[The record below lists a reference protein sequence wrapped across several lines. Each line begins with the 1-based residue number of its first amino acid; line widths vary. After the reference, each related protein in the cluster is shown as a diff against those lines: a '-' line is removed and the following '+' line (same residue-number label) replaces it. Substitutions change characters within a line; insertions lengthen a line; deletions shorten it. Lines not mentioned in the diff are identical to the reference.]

1 MSFPIE
7 RIRNFCIIAHIDH
20 GKSTLAD
27 RILEYTGAITKREA
41 KNQLL
46 DDMDLERE
54 RGITIKAKAV
64 SIRYSS
70 AGEEYLLNLIDTPG
84 HVDFSYE
91 VSRSLAACE
100 GAILLVDAAQ
110 GVEAQTVA
118 NTYLAMEDDLHIIGV
133 VNKVDLV
140 QSRPDEI
147 REEMEQTLGIE
158 AEEILGVSAKSGLG
172 IAPLIEKVIKD
183 IPPPQGDPSKPLRA
197 LIFDSVYD
205 DYKGVIVYF
214 RVIDG
219 VIKSRDRVLGMGGDK
234 NYEVN
239 EVGYFAPKETPV
251 KELGPGEVGYF
262 WGSIKT
268 LSEVTVGDTI
278 THHKSSG
285 IPAEE
290 PLPGYKQ
297 PLPMVYCG
305 IYPTFNADL
314 PNLRKGLEKLRLNDA
329 SFTFETE
336 SSEALG
342 MGFRCGFLGLLH
354 MEIVQER
361 LERESNLQIVQTSP
375 TVTYEIELNRGD
387 IFKIR
392 TPAELPDPSQIAEL
406 REPIARATILCP
418 TDEIGNVMKLN
429 EEKRG
434 IYKNQEYIGPG
445 RVMLTYEVPLSELIF
460 DYYDKLKGM
469 THGYGTLDYEVKGY
483 EPADMVRVDIL
494 VNAAKVDAL
503 SCIVHRSIAEQRGRE
518 LLVRLKKEI
527 PRHMF
532 EVPLQAA
539 IGGKIIARENIRAL
553 RKNVTAK
560 CYGGDITRKRK
571 LLEKQKEGKKRMKH
585 VGNVAIPQDAFL
597 TVLGSKDDKK
607 RRNKGKSG
615 NK

>member
-1 MSFPIE
+1 MAIPVE
-7 RIRNFCIIAHIDH
+7 RIRNFSIIAHIDH

-27 RILEYTGAITKREA
+27 RILEETKAITKREA
-41 KNQLL
+41 KAQLL
-46 DDMDLERE
+46 DDMDIERE
-54 RGITIKAKAV
+54 RGITIKARSVA
-64 SIRYSS
+64 IRHKV
-70 AGEEYLLNLIDTPG
+70 GDEEYLLNLIDTPG

-118 NTYLAMEDDLHIIGV
+118 NTYLAMEGELEIIGV
-133 VNKVDLV
+133 VNKIDLV
-140 QSRPDEI
+140 QARPDEI
-147 REEMEQTLGIE
+147 REEIEQTLGLE

-172 IAPLIEKVIKD
+172 VPELINAIIEK
-183 IPPPQGDPSKPLRA
+183 IPHPKGNRDKPFRA

-205 DYKGVIVYF
+205 DYRGVIVYF
-214 RVIDG
+214 RVLDG
-219 VIKSRDRVLGMGGDK
+219 VVKARERLVGMGVDK
-234 NYEVN
+234 TYEVN
-239 EVGYFAPKETPV
+239 EVGVFSPKETV
-251 KELGPGEVGYF
+251 VDELGPGEVGYF
-262 WGSIKT
+262 WGSIKD
-268 LSEVTVGDTI
+268 LSEVQVGDTL

-285 IPAEE
+285 TPATE
-290 PLPGYKQ
+290 PLAGYKQ

-305 IYPTFNADL
+305 IYPTYNADL
-314 PNLRKGLEKLRLNDA
+314 PNLRKGLERLKLNDA
-329 SFTFETE
+329 SFVFETE

-375 TVTYEIELNRGD
+375 TVTYQITMTSGEEI
-387 IFKIR
+387 KIT
-392 TPAELPDPSQIAEL
+392 TPAELPDPNHIAEL
-406 REPIARATILCP
+406 REPICRATILCP
-418 TDEIGNVMKLN
+418 TEEVGSVMKLN

-445 RVMLTYEVPLSELIF
+445 RVMLTYDVPLSELIF

-469 THGYGTLDYEVKGY
+469 THGYGTLDYEVTSY
-483 EPADMVRVDIL
+483 EPADMVKVDIL
-494 VNAAKVDAL
+494 VNATKVDAL
-503 SCIVHRSIAEQRGRE
+503 SSIVHRSVAETKGRE
-518 LLVRLKKEI
+518 LLSRLKKEI

-539 IGGKIIARENIRAL
+539 IGGRIIARENIRAL

-585 VGNVAIPQDAFL
+585 VGNVEIPQNAFL
-597 TVLGSKDDKK
+597 TVLGSKEEKK
-607 RRNKGKSG
+607 RKTKGKSR
-615 NK
+615 K

>member
-1 MSFPIE
+1 MAFPIE

-27 RILEYTGAITKREA
+27 RILELTNTITKREA

-54 RGITIKAKAV
+54 RGITIKAKSVA
-64 SIRYSS
+64 IRHSV
-70 AGEEYLLNLIDTPG
+70 GGQEYLLNLIDTPG

-118 NTYLAMEDDLHIIGV
+118 NTYLAMEGELEIIGV
-133 VNKVDLV
+133 VNKVDLITA
-140 QSRPDEI
+140 RPDEI
-147 REEMEQTLGIE
+147 REEIESTLGLA

-172 IAPLIEKVIKD
+172 VNELIDYIVEKV
-183 IPPPQGDPSKPLRA
+183 PAPQGDREKPLRA

-205 DYKGVIVYF
+205 DYRGVIVYI

-219 VIKSRDRVLGMGGDK
+219 VIKARERLVGMSVNK
-234 NYEVN
+234 NYDSN
-239 EVGYFAPKETPV
+239 EVGVFSPKEVPV
-251 KELGPGEVGYF
+251 KDLGPGEVGYF
-262 WGSIKT
+262 WGNIKD

-278 THHKSSG
+278 THHKTSG
-285 IPAEE
+285 TPAVEA
-290 PLPGYKQ
+290 LPGYKQ

-314 PNLRKGLEKLRLNDA
+314 PMLRKGLDKLRLNDA
-329 SFTFETE
+329 SFVYESE

-375 TVTYEIELNRGD
+375 TVTYQIELNNGKVLE
-387 IFKIR
+387 IH
-392 TPAELPDPSQIAEL
+392 TPAEMPDPSQIAEL
-406 REPIARATILCP
+406 REPISRATILCP
-418 TDEIGNVMKLN
+418 TEEVGAVMKLN

-434 IYKNQEYIGPG
+434 IYINQEYIGPG
-445 RVMLTYEVPLSELIF
+445 RVMLTYDVPLSELIF

-469 THGYGTLDYEVKGY
+469 THGYGTLDYEVTGY
-483 EPADMVRVDIL
+483 QPADMVRVDIL
-494 VNAAKVDAL
+494 VNATKVDAL
-503 SCIVHRSIAEQRGRE
+503 SSIVHRGISEQRGRE
-518 LLVRLKKEI
+518 LIARLKKEI

-585 VGNVAIPQDAFL
+585 VGNVEIPQEAFL
-597 TVLGSKDDKK
+597 TVLGAKDDKK
-607 RRNKGKSG
+607 RKNKGK
-615 NK
+615 K